1 VQTGILKGSQAKG
14 FTALQWLFTL
24 ALRHSLWPLSMQPV
38 SMAMLAALHVA
49 AVATGTALRPKQK
62 QFCDMLLAT
71 GPRAIWGP
79 QFKHDSTM

>member
-1 VQTGILKGSQAKG
+1 
-14 FTALQWLFTL
+14 
-24 ALRHSLWPLSMQPV
+24 MQPV

-49 AVATGTALRPKQK
+49 AVATGAALRPKQK